1 MSTYV
6 PDRPAQTTSLDH
18 IVARAVSQRHGR
30 AWQDTLS
37 FMLGYCLPPIV
48 DSTIYAATGSPREVF
63 VAYKRSPGARAV
75 AFVVELHDTTNAGQ
89 TCAVT
94 VALEGGGTAYL
105 PPSPA
110 VGTMRAGSP
119 VLTPQAGTWTDRAQH
134 VEVIDVSA
142 LTVGTVYWFVVT
154 WINTPGTTRGPAR
167 IKAFEVPRAA
177 LAEDANDAGI
187 DGGWPF
193 AGNGIYD
200 GTSSTLSGFK
210 RFAAEILRARDEV
223 RRHMQCVTLASN
235 GTALNPQ
242 SWILPSNPTTFTAA
256 LFNRTVQP
264 GFWFR
269 VRRKFETTTPHRHG
283 FLCRYRTVGTTAEI
297 RVTATSRTT
306 GTVATVTVALP
317 ASVTYVASTLAYIDI
332 PCDGTDQD
340 VRVTMEYRTA
350 NGTDLHLSQ
359 FVLFEDD
366 AAVVPAAALAAE
378 DGSDLQAEDGTT
390 LAPE

>member
-1 MSTYV
+1 MPTYV
-6 PDRPAQTTSLDH
+6 PDRPATTRTSDH
-18 IVARAVSQRHGR
+18 IVGRAVSQRHGR
-30 AWQDTLS
+30 AWQDSLS
-37 FMLGYCLPPIV
+37 FLLGYCLPPVV
-48 DSTIYAATGSPREVF
+48 DSTLYAATGSPREIF
-63 VAYKRSPGARAV
+63 IAYKRSPGARGLAV
-75 AFVVELHDTTNAGQ
+75 IAELHDTTNAGQ
-89 TCAVT
+89 SCQVL
-94 VALEGGGTAYL
+94 VELEGGGTAYL
-105 PPSPA
+105 GPTGPFRPGSSPIMA
-110 VGTMRAGSP
+110 
-119 VLTPQAGTWTDRAQH
+119 QAGTWTDRAQH
-134 VEVIDVSA
+134 LDVLDVSA
-142 LTVGTVYWFVVT
+142 LTVGTVYWIKVT
-154 WINTPGTTRGPAR
+154 WTNTPGTTRGLCR

-177 LAEDANDAGI
+177 LAEDATDAGI

-193 AGNGIYD
+193 AGNGLYD
-200 GTSSTLSGFK
+200 GSSSSLSGFK
-210 RFAAEILRARDEV
+210 RFAGEILRARDEI

-235 GTALNPQ
+235 GTSLNPQ
-242 SWILPSNPTTFTAA
+242 SWILPSHPTTFTAA

-317 ASVTYVASTLAYIDI
+317 ASATYVASTLAYIDI

-366 AAVVPAAALAAE
+366 GAVVPAAALAAE
-378 DGSDLQAEDGTT
+378 DGSDLQVEDGTT

>member
-1 MSTYV
+1 MPTYV
-6 PDRPAQTTSLDH
+6 PDRPATTRTSDH
-18 IVARAVSQRHGR
+18 IVGRAVSQRHGR
-30 AWQDTLS
+30 AWQDSLS
-37 FMLGYCLPPIV
+37 FLLGYCLPPVV
-48 DSTIYAATGSPREVF
+48 DSTLYAASGSPREIF
-63 VAYKRSPGARAV
+63 IAYKRSPGARGLAII
-75 AFVVELHDTTNAGQ
+75 AELHDTTSAGQ
-89 TCAVT
+89 QCQVL
-94 VALEGGGTAYL
+94 VELEGGGTAYL
-105 PPSPA
+105 GPTGPFRPGSSPIMA
-110 VGTMRAGSP
+110 
-119 VLTPQAGTWTDRAQH
+119 QAGTWTDRAQH
-134 VEVIDVSA
+134 LDVLDVSA
-142 LTVGTVYWFVVT
+142 LTVGTVYWIKVT
-154 WINTPGTTRGPAR
+154 WTNTPGTTRGLCR

-177 LAEDANDAGI
+177 LAEDSTDAGI

-193 AGNGIYD
+193 AGNGLYD
-200 GTSSTLSGFK
+200 GSSSSLSGFK
-210 RFAAEILRARDEV
+210 RFAAEILRARDEI

-235 GTALNPQ
+235 GTTGNPQ
-242 SWILPSNPTTFTAA
+242 SWILPSHPTTFTAA

-269 VRRKFETTTPHRHG
+269 VRRKYETTTAHRHG

-297 RVTATSRTT
+297 KVTATSRTT

-317 ASVTYVASTLAYIDI
+317 ASATYVASTLAYIDV

-350 NGTDLHLSQ
+350 NNTDLHLSQ

-366 AAVVPAAALAAE
+366 VLVAPAAALAAE